1 MLIRPVVHELDSNAV
16 FLRRKLIALHHKKLS
31 QIKERK
37 NIFEMETSTS
47 LFQKQLMK
55 MKMQSEKLNPNS
67 GFHNSLN
74 IKENNNYLTCK
85 LNKIA
90 KRAIKTIFPDILSD
104 NIKTRNKSSQSIKA
118 LYDKKIDE
126 DNLFFNSRLSQKSSC
141 INIKKLEED
150 YKLNQQVYKRLRRI
164 KPKNIIVSNNDE
176 EDNILKAL
184 EVSLDNI
191 PKRKVKKFSFVSI

>member
-16 FLRRKLIALHHKKLS
+16 FLRQKLIALHHKKLS

-37 NIFEMETSTS
+37 SIFEMETSTS

-67 GFHNSLN
+67 GFHKSLN
-74 IKENNNYLTCK
+74 IKENNNYLTRK
-85 LNKIA
+85 LNKIS
-90 KRAIKTIFPDILSD
+90 KRANKTIFPDILSD

-164 KPKNIIVSNNDE
+164 KPKNIIVSNDE

-184 EVSLDNI
+184 EVSLANI
-191 PKRKVKKFSFVSI
+191 PKGKVKQFSFVSI